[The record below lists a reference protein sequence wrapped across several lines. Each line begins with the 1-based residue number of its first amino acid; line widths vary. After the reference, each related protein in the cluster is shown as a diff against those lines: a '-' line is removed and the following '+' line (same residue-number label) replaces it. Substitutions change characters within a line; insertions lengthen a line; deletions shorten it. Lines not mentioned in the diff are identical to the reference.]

1 MRNSKRPFFL
11 AVILSLM
18 SVSLLS
24 CGNVTA
30 KVDSSASAP
39 DFTLRTPGGESYNFY
54 DNTKGKVVIL
64 TFWAQRCPPCR
75 AKIPHLIELYSKY
88 KDEGLEVIGIDVDA
102 SAPARMKD
110 FMEEWDMNYTVLI
123 GSRSDI
129 AGVASSYGGIRFI
142 PATFIIDR
150 KGRIVERINGPGTP
164 EQMEESIKELL

>member
-1 MRNSKRPFFL
+1 MGTSKRPFFL
-11 AVILSLM
+11 AVILSIM
-18 SVSLLS
+18 SVSVLS

-30 KVDSSASAP
+30 TVDSASSAP

-88 KDEGLEVIGIDVDA
+88 QDEGLEVIGIDVDA
-102 SAPARMKD
+102 SSPARMEA
-110 FMEEWDMNYTVLI
+110 FMEERNMNYTVLI

-129 AGVASSYGGIRFI
+129 AGVAASYGGIRYI

-150 KGRIVERINGPGTP
+150 QGRIAERISGPGTR
-164 EQMEESIKELL
+164 EQMEETVKKLL